1 MTANIQYV
9 KMPASESMSQFVS
22 KKLQKLAEK
31 YDWIITA
38 DVFFK
43 QENDPAGTGKICEI
57 ALNTPGPN
65 LFAASKEKNFGL
77 AAKRTVNELEKQL
90 KKRKALMKSH

>member
-1 MTANIQYV
+1 MTATIQYV
-9 KMPASESMSQFVS
+9 KMPTSESMSQFVS

-43 QENDPAGTGKICEI
+43 LENDPKGIGKICEI

-65 LFAASKEKNFGL
+65 LFATSREKNFEL
-77 AAKRTVNELEKQL
+77 AAKKTVIELEKQL
-90 KKRKALMKSH
+90 KKRKAVMKPY